1 MSSQPP
7 SQKPVRSSR
16 KTSASAPPTLPL
28 LFEIGCEEIPA
39 RFLADAQNQLGK
51 LFGDLLVK
59 HRLVEEAKHS
69 VQTYSTPRRLVAHVP
84 QVFARQ
90 PDTVELVTGP
100 PVKSALDENGN
111 YTRAAEAFAAKQ
123 GAEVSTLK
131 RITTPKGEYVAL
143 EKSEPGRPAV
153 EVLGK
158 ILDALLRNL
167 SFPKS
172 MYWSPIEAAA
182 HVPVQNKFTFVRPI
196 RWVLALLGEGKN
208 AKVIPFEVAGVRSA
222 DKTYGHRLSG
232 SRPIQVKGFRSYLDG
247 LRKHMV
253 EPDPAKR
260 RERVQQGLQESL
272 EGSGLRA
279 VADAW
284 LEDWVVNSTEWPR
297 GIVGEFD
304 PRFLELPR
312 EILITVMRD
321 HQKYFAVEDSS
332 GQLQP
337 RFVAFLNRED
347 DPKGLIRRGHERVLR
362 ARFTDAQFFWDAD
375 QKIPLRDRLPLLEK
389 VTYHE
394 KLGSYADK
402 VRRVRRIAGMVCEEL
417 RQQGKMTDAD
427 SEHALRAVELSK
439 CDLTTHMVQEF
450 TELQGIVGGLY
461 ARVQGEPE
469 QVAQAIYEHYLPQS
483 LDDPCPRTVVGAVV
497 SLADKLDSVVSGFG
511 AGLEPSGSS
520 DPFALR
526 RAGNGIIRLSVEALP
541 GLDVLNLVKAVTST
555 EAFAQGDPLGNV
567 ARFLRERTEQYFE
580 ARQGLRYDTVRAVVH
595 SFEAWS
601 PPARALERARALEPF
616 TRTEEFQALAAA
628 AKRTRNLLKKS
639 ATSEDFGTQMTVNES
654 MLSPGPEQELF
665 RAYRA
670 TKDTI
675 QQMGIEGRYE
685 DAFRALAKMRPY
697 VDCFFD
703 KVLVMDNDLALR
715 ANRLCLLGELNV
727 WVFSRFAD
735 LSQIESTA
743 STSVGAPTVENNRQ
757 PINEREAALH
767 DQKGLEQKT

>member
-7 SQKPVRSSR
+7 SQKPTRSSR

-28 LFEIGCEEIPA
+28 LLEIGCEEIPA
-39 RFLADAQNQLGK
+39 RFLADAQAQLGK
-51 LFGDLLVK
+51 RLADFLVK
-59 HRLVEEAKHS
+59 NRLVDEAHPS
-69 VQTYSTPRRLVAHVP
+69 VQTYSTPRRLVAYAP
-84 QVFARQ
+84 QVFAQQ

-100 PVKSALDENGN
+100 PVKSATDESGN
-111 YTRAAEAFAAKQ
+111 YTRAAEAFAAKH
-123 GAEVSTLK
+123 GVPVSELK
-131 RITTPKGEYVAL
+131 RVITPKGEYVAL
-143 EKSEPGRPAV
+143 EKREPGRSAV
-153 EVLGK
+153 EVLRR
-158 ILDALLRNL
+158 ILDTLPLNL

-172 MYWSPIEAAA
+172 MYWLPVEAAG
-182 HVPVQNKFTFVRPI
+182 PVLAQNKFTFVRPI

-208 AKVIPFEVAGVRSA
+208 AEIIPLEVAGVRSGNA
-222 DKTYGHRLSG
+222 TRGHRLLG
-232 SRPIQVKGFRSYLDG
+232 TKPIRVHDFADYGKKLHAAQV
-247 LRKHMV
+247 
-253 EPDPAKR
+253 EIDPAKR
-260 RERVQQGLQESL
+260 RETVRQELKALL
-272 EGSGLRA
+272 EPLEFRA
-279 VADAW
+279 VSDDW

-297 GIVGEFD
+297 AIVGEFE

-321 HQKYFAVEDSS
+321 HQKYFAVENSS

-362 ARFTDAQFFWDAD
+362 ARFTDAKFFWDAD

-394 KLGSYADK
+394 KLGSYANK
-402 VRRVRRIAGMVCEEL
+402 VRRMTSIAREMCAEL
-417 RQQGKMTDAD
+417 ERQDTMTETDGQ
-427 SEHALRAVELSK
+427 HALRAVELSK

-461 ARVQGEPE
+461 ARAQGEPE
-469 QVAQAIYEHYLPQS
+469 EVAQAIYDHYLPRS
-483 LDDPCPRTVVGAVV
+483 LDDSCPRTVVGAVV

-541 GLDVLNLVKAVTST
+541 DLDLLNLVKAVIST
-555 EAFAQGDPLGNV
+555 EALAQGDHLGNV
-567 ARFLRERTEQYFE
+567 TGFLLERTEQYFE
-580 ARQGLRYDTVRAVVH
+580 ARQGLRYDTVRAVLH
-595 SFEAWS
+595 SFEGWS
-601 PPARALERARALEPF
+601 PPSRAFERARALEPF
-616 TRTEEFQALAAA
+616 IRTEEFQALAAA

-639 ATSEDFGTQMTVNES
+639 ATLEDLGTQMTVNEP

-670 TKDTI
+670 TKDII
-675 QQMGIEGRYE
+675 QQMGKEGRYE
-685 DAFRALAKMRPY
+685 EAFRALAQMRPY
-697 VDCFFD
+697 VDRFFD

-715 ANRLCLLGELNV
+715 ANRLRLLGELNV

-735 LSQIESTA
+735 LSQIESTT
-743 STSVGAPTVENNRQ
+743 STSVGAPTVENNQQ
-757 PINEREAALH
+757 PLDEREVAAH
-767 DQKGLEQKT
+767 DPKGLQRKA